1 MYQLRKAGWKPKE
14 DDANLIIGRAV
25 HEGLA
30 HWGVSKNDNEA
41 LTKALMV
48 TVGLDENGI
57 DVVASLLLGY
67 FEEYKTDVL
76 VTICTE
82 TDVTLPITP
91 DINFRFKMDGV
102 VEFEGKPWIKE
113 SKTTG
118 QKPGAFWSKYAMDRQ
133 ATGYIWGARKY
144 FDLPIEGVL
153 VDALF
158 KPSSKV
164 PLPTYDRQF
173 FSPHPLWLKAGFMIS
188 KVWVKRCY
196 VQKPARIIGKVG
208 RVLTHGEGNVSSSI
222 IAQTITAWMCYE
234 QHMILRNDS
243 KRRRKMLFSDADE
256 TETGYLK
263 VGFYGGPGSGKTYTA
278 LKIATAIGKTYL
290 IDTEL
295 GSEAYKRLF
304 KCPDGSSFKVLHTR
318 NLEEAM
324 AGINEAVKAGGEVLV
339 VDQVTTLWEMA
350 QEGYIA
356 K

>member
-1 MYQLRKAGWKPKE
+1 MPITISHSSTGRFIQCRRMYQLRKAGWKPKE

-164 PLPTYDRQF
+164 PIPTYDRQF
-173 FSPHPLWLKAGFMIS
+173 FSPTPTMIESWLHDIKGVGEEMLRAEASKDYWKSWTCINSWGRKCEFFDYCSNDNSLDVLRTTHDIKERLKA
-188 KVWVKRCY
+188 
-196 VQKPARIIGKVG
+196 
-208 RVLTHGEGNVSSSI
+208 
-222 IAQTITAWMCYE
+222 
-234 QHMILRNDS
+234 
-243 KRRRKMLFSDADE
+243 
-256 TETGYLK
+256 
-263 VGFYGGPGSGKTYTA
+263 
-278 LKIATAIGKTYL
+278 
-290 IDTEL
+290 
-295 GSEAYKRLF
+295 EAE
-304 KCPDGSSFKVLHTR
+304 
-318 NLEEAM
+318 N
-324 AGINEAVKAGGEVLV
+324 AV
-339 VDQVTTLWEMA
+339 
-350 QEGYIA
+350 
-356 K
+356 